1 MKKNNDIQEWLRLY
15 DTSVIPENKMNEL
28 ISAGKKYM
36 DSAEFNKNSLQN
48 ILLSQLQYLPFSF
61 WIIQIGLIII
71 SILVVCL
78 FGYWSVPLHY
88 PLTVLVII
96 IPLIVLVG
104 VREAVSYTHLD
115 VYKRQGNG

>member
-15 DTSVIPENKMNEL
+15 DTSAIPENKINEL

-48 ILLSQLQYLPFSF
+48 VLLSQLQYLPFSF
-61 WIIQIGLIII
+61 WIIQIGLVIVA
-71 SILVVCL
+71 ILAVCL
-78 FGYWSVPLHY
+78 FGYWNVPLHY
-88 PLTVLVII
+88 PLTALVII

-104 VREAVSYTHLD
+104 FEKFLKVTFMICG
-115 VYKRQGNG
+115 K